1 MAIHPQ
7 AIVSPS
13 ARIAE
18 DVEIGPWSFIGDDV
32 EIGSG
37 TVIHSHVVIKGP
49 TKIGKNNKIFQF
61 SSIGEECQDKKY
73 QGEPTRL
80 IIGDNNVI
88 RESCTI
94 HRGTVQDQGE
104 TRIGSNNL
112 LMAYVH
118 VAHDCILGDHLIVA
132 NNATLGGHVH
142 IGDYVVLGGGTL
154 VHQFCRIGAYAMSA
168 GGSIVL
174 RDIPAYVMASGQ
186 SAQPHGLNVEGLRRR
201 GFSAEVIQELKR
213 AYKTVYRQGLT
224 LQDALAQL
232 EEVAQQEAAVALFRD
247 SILQSERGI
256 IR

>member
-18 DVEIGPWSFIGDDV
+18 DVEIGPWTFIGDDV

-37 TVIHSHVVIKGP
+37 TVVHSHVVIKGP
-49 TKIGKNNKIFQF
+49 TTIGKNNKIFQF

-88 RESCTI
+88 RENCTI

-104 TRIGSNNL
+104 IRIGSNNL

-118 VAHDCILGDHLIVA
+118 VAHDCVLGDHLIVA

-154 VHQFCRIGAYAMSA
+154 VHQFCKIGAYAMSA

-213 AYKTVYRQGLT
+213 AYKAVYRQGLS

-232 EEVAQQEAAVALFRD
+232 EVMAQREPAVALFRD